1 MSLEKETATHSST
14 LAWKIRWTD
23 GGAWQVS
30 VHGVAELDTTE
41 RLHFTSVYILGRIL
55 TPDSRARVWGET
67 TTFGDEWLEHETRV
81 KRGHEIALLHTVPM
95 TEPGWKYNIAK
106 RGWDQNQSAR
116 CIPEGLKRAHTKT
129 LNYAKLTD
137 IEQGEKETPGK
148 FLDRLQEA
156 LYKFTDINTKS
167 LREKYS

>member
-1 MSLEKETATHSST
+1 
-14 LAWKIRWTD
+14 
-23 GGAWQVS
+23 
-30 VHGVAELDTTE
+30 
-41 RLHFTSVYILGRIL
+41 
-55 TPDSRARVWGET
+55 
-67 TTFGDEWLEHETRV
+67 
-81 KRGHEIALLHTVPM
+81 M

-148 FLDRLQEA
+148 FLDRL
-156 LYKFTDINTKS
+156 
-167 LREKYS
+167 